1 VGFKEAIASVFRKYA
16 EFQGRA
22 RRSEYWYFVL
32 FNVLIYVILLA
43 VSRLILVVG
52 ISGGSVRSVNA
63 AMGGFSLMYILY
75 GIYGLAT
82 IVPGLALCC
91 RRLHDIGRPGP
102 YMLFVLI
109 PVVGWIFVLI
119 WVLQEGDTGPNQYG
133 PDPKQRAMVNIPV
146 REQHYNQHPH
156 NGNRNVYDSGT
167 ESIQRVRAPAAAPA
181 PGATVY
187 LEGIAGCFSGHRIP
201 VRGTM
206 VAGRNP
212 GCGIQFPH
220 DTHGVSHQ
228 HCQFRVSGNFLVV
241 TDVGSSFG
249 TFVNDK
255 RLLPNQPVKLTGGDT
270 VLLGS
275 RKQGFRV
282 M

>member
-1 VGFKEAIASVFRKYA
+1 MGFREAIASVFRKYA
-16 EFQGRA
+16 EFDGRA

-32 FNVLIYVILLA
+32 FNVLIYVVLIVA
-43 VSRLILVVG
+43 SRLILLAGV
-52 ISGGSVRSVNA
+52 SGGSVRSVNA
-63 AMGGFSLMYILY
+63 AVGSFGLIYVLY
-75 GIYGLAT
+75 GVYGLAT
-82 IVPGLALCC
+82 IVPSLALCC

-119 WVLQEGDTGPNQYG
+119 WVLQEGDHGPNQYG
-133 PDPKQRAMVNIPV
+133 PDPKQRATLNIPV
-146 REQHYNQHPH
+146 REHHYSPRQY
-156 NGNRNVYDSGT
+156 NGGGNDYDSAT
-167 ESIQRVRAPAAAPA
+167 QSIQRVQAPAAAPA
-181 PGATVY
+181 PGTTVY

-201 VRGTM
+201 VRGTV

-212 GCGIQFPH
+212 GCGIRFPQ

-228 HCQFRVSGNFLVV
+228 HCQFRVNGSSLVV

-249 TFVNDK
+249 TFVNDR

-282 M
+282 L